1 MNKIIRIS
9 PAEGNMFS
17 VSWII
22 HLKCNYD
29 CMYCPP
35 DRHTNESDMKS
46 LEDLKR
52 YWQEIFDQTKHLNKL
67 YKFSISGG
75 EPTVNKNLILFL
87 EWLRSE
93 FGQHFKM
100 IGITTNGSAST
111 QYYLKLFSL
120 VDFIAFSTHSE
131 HIQVDRFFESAQALA
146 KYAKE
151 NNKSFNVN
159 IMQEFWAT
167 DAITDYV
174 ARCKEHEIYHSFSEI
189 DYKKQTR
196 TIPIFKNK
204 KDDTANS

>member
-9 PAEGNMFS
+9 PAEENLFL

-22 HLKCNYD
+22 HLNCNYD
-29 CMYCPP
+29 CMFCPP
-35 DRHTNESDMKS
+35 DRHSDETDMKS

-52 YWQEIFDQTKHLNKL
+52 YWQEIFEKTSHLNKL
-67 YKFSISGG
+67 YKLSISGG
-75 EPTVNKNLILFL
+75 EPTVNKNLIPFL

-93 FGQHFKM
+93 YSQYFKM
-100 IGITTNGSAST
+100 IGITTNGSASA

-131 HIQVDRFFESAQALA
+131 HMQVDRFFDSAKELS
-146 KYAKE
+146 KYAQK

-167 DAITDYV
+167 DAIADYV
-174 ARCKEHEIYHSFSEI
+174 ARCKKDGIYHSFSII

-204 KDDTANS
+204 KDDTIDT